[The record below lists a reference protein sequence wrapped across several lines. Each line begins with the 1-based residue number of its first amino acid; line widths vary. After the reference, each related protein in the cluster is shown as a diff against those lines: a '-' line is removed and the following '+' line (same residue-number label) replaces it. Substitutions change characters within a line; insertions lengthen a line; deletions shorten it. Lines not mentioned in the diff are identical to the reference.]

1 MLRKI
6 NNIYVP
12 TETEYAELS
21 KIVDNKET
29 MYDYIVAKTFEYD
42 LWGFYHTNRFEEVP
56 IDMYDT
62 FIFESN
68 IALGLEKLKALVKMY
83 PEIALERL
91 PLGEENRALAIYELT
106 QNNHKIRIEELN
118 CQNFGRKELIE
129 IVKKRL
135 EMSPRYRFEYRRYD
149 AAARSGLK
157 NQIDSIFRGE
167 IDFKNIKNV
176 QMLQSLIYI
185 DPIYI
190 TKISDEEYL
199 RIYDNMKVTQKDIA
213 YLEKYDAIL
222 AINSFVSRYKFDS
235 NILTRIYNEKL
246 SDEGY
251 EKQCKKLIRQGK

>member
-1 MLRKI
+1 M
-6 NNIYVP
+6 
-12 TETEYAELS
+12 S
-21 KIVDNKET
+21 K
-29 MYDYIVAKTFEYD
+29 F
-42 LWGFYHTNRFEEVP
+42 W
-56 IDMYDT
+56 
-62 FIFESN
+62 
-68 IALGLEKLKALVKMY
+68 EKRTY
-83 PEIALERL
+83 R
-91 PLGEENRALAIYELT
+91 
-106 QNNHKIRIEELN
+106 N
-118 CQNFGRKELIE
+118 C
-129 IVKKRL
+129 KKRL

-149 AAARSGLK
+149 AAARPGLK

-213 YLEKYDAIL
+213 YLKKYDAIL

>member
-1 MLRKI
+1 MLREI

-29 MYDYIVAKTFEYD
+29 MYDYIVAKAFEYD
-42 LWGFYHTNRFEEVP
+42 LWSLYHMDRFRDVP
-56 IDMYDT
+56 IYMYD
-62 FIFESN
+62 IILFEYDKELKS
-68 IALGLEKLKALVKMY
+68 EMLKALIKMY

-91 PLGEENRALAIYELT
+91 LIGEENRELAICELT
-106 QNNHKIRIEELN
+106 QNDNKIRIEELN
-118 CQNFGRKELIE
+118 CQNFGKKELLE

-135 EMSPRYRFEYRRYD
+135 EESPRYRFEYRRYG
-149 AAARSGLK
+149 AAARLGLN
-157 NQIDSIFRGE
+157 NQIDSIFRGQ
-167 IDFKNIKNV
+167 IDFKNIVNV

-199 RIYDNMKVTQKDIA
+199 RIYANNKVTQKDIA
-213 YLEKYDAIL
+213 YFKKIDAIL

-251 EKQCKKLIRQGK
+251 EKQCKKLIRQRK

>member
-1 MLRKI
+1 MLREI
-6 NNIYVP
+6 NNIYAP
-12 TETEYAELS
+12 TEEEYAALS
-21 KIVDNKET
+21 KIINDKEK

-42 LWGFYHTNRFEEVP
+42 LWGFYQIDRFRDIP
-56 IDMYDT
+56 IYMYDG

-68 IALGLEKLKALVKMY
+68 IALGLEKLKALIKMY

-91 PLGEENRALAIYELT
+91 PLGEENRALAICELT

-118 CQNFGRKELIE
+118 CQNFGKKELIE

-149 AAARSGLK
+149 AAARLGLN
-157 NQIDSIFRGE
+157 NQIDSIFNGQ

-199 RIYDNMKVTQKDIA
+199 RIYADSQNSEKDV
-213 YLEKYDAIL
+213 LHLKSNDATL
-222 AINSFVSRYKFDS
+222 AIDSFVSRYKFDS
-235 NILTRIYNEKL
+235 NILTRIYNKKL
-246 SDEGY
+246 SDKEY
-251 EKQCKKLIRQGK
+251 KNQCKKLIRQR

>member
-1 MLRKI
+1 MLRGI
-6 NNIYVP
+6 NNIYAP
-12 TETEYAELS
+12 TEEEYAALS
-21 KIVDNKET
+21 KIINDKEK

-42 LWGFYHTNRFEEVP
+42 LWGFYQTDRFRDIP
-56 IDMYDT
+56 IYMYDG

-149 AAARSGLK
+149 ADARLGLN
-157 NQIDSIFRGE
+157 NQIDSIFRGQ

-213 YLEKYDAIL
+213 YLKKIDAIL

-246 SDEGY
+246 SDEEY
-251 EKQCKKLIRQGK
+251 EKQCKKIIRQRK